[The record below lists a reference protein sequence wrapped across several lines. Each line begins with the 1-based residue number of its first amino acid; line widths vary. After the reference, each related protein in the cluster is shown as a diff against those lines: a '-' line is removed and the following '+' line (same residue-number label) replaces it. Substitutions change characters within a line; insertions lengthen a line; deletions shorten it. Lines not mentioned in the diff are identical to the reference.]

1 MMEIVE
7 NIVFSMGRLC
17 STASVLC
24 EIGVEPMMV
33 ICLVLPCMPNIINC
47 KTAASV
53 KFKSD
58 TAVVEYIKHM

>member
-1 MMEIVE
+1 MMEIVK

-33 ICLVLPCMPNIINC
+33 LCLVLPCMPNIIDC
-47 KTAASV
+47 KSAASLE
-53 KFKSD
+53 FKSD
-58 TAVVEYIKHM
+58 TVIV